1 MLSVK
6 GYQEKVL
13 KKLSTK
19 DKELAEV
26 ELQNRKLF
34 WQIWQVVNWKTKLQK
49 QNAFAASAALSLN
62 ARSQASLN
70 PKGTTGTIPKVP
82 QLTGVSNIEQSSQ
95 DREARKSCI
104 NLDIRPVL
112 HHTMR
117 I

>member
-34 WQIWQVVNWKTKLQK
+34 WQI
-49 QNAFAASAALSLN
+49 
-62 ARSQASLN
+62 
-70 PKGTTGTIPKVP
+70 
-82 QLTGVSNIEQSSQ
+82 
-95 DREARKSCI
+95 
-104 NLDIRPVL
+104 
-112 HHTMR
+112 
-117 I
+117 